1 MKKKRDYQEP
11 WTLQLSMTQ
20 ALGLMQTSMTF
31 VKPSLSS
38 EETVNVDKWEVDG
51 AAKVNQSLDDWQ

>member
-1 MKKKRDYQEP
+1 MKRDYQQP

-31 VKPSLSS
+31 AKPSSSS

-51 AAKVNQSLDDWQ
+51 AAKINQSLDDWQ

>member
-1 MKKKRDYQEP
+1 MKMKRDYQQP

-31 VKPSLSS
+31 AKPSSSS

>member
-31 VKPSLSS
+31 AKPSSSS

>member
-1 MKKKRDYQEP
+1 MKKKRDYQQP

-31 VKPSLSS
+31 AKPSSSS